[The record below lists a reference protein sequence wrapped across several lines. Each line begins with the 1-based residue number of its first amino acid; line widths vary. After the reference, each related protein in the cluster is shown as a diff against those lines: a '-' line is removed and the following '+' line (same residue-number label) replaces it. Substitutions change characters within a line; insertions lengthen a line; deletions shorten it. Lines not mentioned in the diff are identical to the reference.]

1 MSALSDRSDRP
12 YADITDEALYHL
24 VRRGDLR
31 AFDVLYRRY
40 EVRLFG
46 FLVRMVRNHHDAED
60 LFHEAFVNMLRS
72 REVEF
77 DRASFATWLYRI
89 ARNLALNHL
98 RSSRRKAQLPQQFET
113 GASFAPPI
121 AQEVLEQG
129 ERSEHLGLAVTALP
143 KLLAEIYHLRSAGLS
158 YEEMAA
164 TLQIP
169 IGTVKSRMN
178 QMVVRLSAQ
187 LQVTSAEKMQAQKT
201 DKE

>member
-1 MSALSDRSDRP
+1 MSALSDRSDRA
-12 YADITDEALYHL
+12 YADTTDEALYHL

-31 AFDVLYRRY
+31 AFNVLYKRY

-46 FLVRMVRNHHDAED
+46 FLLRMVRNHHDAED

-72 REVEF
+72 REVTF

-98 RSSRRKAQLPQQFET
+98 RSSKRKAMLPQQLV
-113 GASFAPPI
+113 GGDVVPAI

-129 ERSEHLGLAVTALP
+129 ERSEHLGVAVSELP
-143 KLLAEIYHLRSAGLS
+143 KLLAEIYRLRSAGLS

-178 QMVVRLSAQ
+178 QMVVRLHAEM
-187 LQVTSAEKMQAQKT
+187 QVQKT

>member
-1 MSALSDRSDRP
+1 MSDPSDRP
-12 YADITDEALYHL
+12 YADVTDEALYHL

-46 FLVRMVRNHHDAED
+46 FLLRMVRNHHDAED

-72 REVEF
+72 REVTF

-98 RSSRRKAQLPQQFET
+98 RSARRKAVLPQQLMPEL
-113 GASFAPPI
+113 SPPI

-129 ERSEHLGLAVTALP
+129 ERAAHLGIAVTTLP
-143 KLLAEIYHLRSAGLS
+143 KLLAEIYKLRSAGLS

-178 QMVVRLSAQ
+178 QMVVRLHAQ
-187 LQVTSAEKMQAQKT
+187 MQVQKT
-201 DKE
+201 EKE

>member
-1 MSALSDRSDRP
+1 LSAPFDRENRPDRA
-12 YADITDEALYHL
+12 YTDITDEALYHL

-31 AFDVLYRRY
+31 AFDVLYKRY

-46 FLVRMVRNHHDAED
+46 FLLRMVRNHHDAED

-72 REVEF
+72 REVTF
-77 DRASFATWLYRI
+77 DRATFATWLYRI

-98 RSSRRKAQLPQQFET
+98 RSARRKSQLPQQLPAEFE
-113 GASFAPPI
+113 PPI
-121 AQEVLEQG
+121 AQEVIEQG
-129 ERSEHLGLAVTALP
+129 ERSEHLGVAVSGLP
-143 KLLAEIYHLRSAGLS
+143 KLLAEIYRLRRAGLS

-178 QMVVRLSAQ
+178 QMVVRLHAEM
-187 LQVTSAEKMQAQKT
+187 QVQKAEK
-201 DKE
+201 E

>member
-1 MSALSDRSDRP
+1 LSALSDRSDRP
-12 YADITDEALYHL
+12 YTDVTDEALYHL

-31 AFDVLYRRY
+31 AFNVLYKRY

-46 FLVRMVRNHHDAED
+46 FLLRMVRNHHDAED

-72 REVEF
+72 REVTF

-98 RSSRRKAQLPQQFET
+98 RSARRKAMLPQQLQ
-113 GASFAPPI
+113 ADFAPAI
-121 AQEVLEQG
+121 AQEVIEQG
-129 ERSEHLGLAVTALP
+129 ERSEHLGEAVSELP
-143 KLLAEIYHLRSAGLS
+143 KLLAEIYRLRSSGLS

-178 QMVVRLSAQ
+178 QMVVRLHAEM
-187 LQVTSAEKMQAQKT
+187 QVQKT